1 MSKAEDFRGKT
12 AEELQTQVA
21 EMKKELFNLRF
32 QQASGEL
39 SNNARFKEVRKQV
52 ARALTELGAIK
63 RKSKKAA

>member
-12 AEELQTQVA
+12 AEELQTHVA

-39 SNNARFKEVRKQV
+39 ANNSRFKEVRKNI
-52 ARALTELGAIK
+52 ARALTELGTIK

>member
-1 MSKAEDFRGKT
+1 MAKNEDFRGKT

-32 QQASGEL
+32 QLATGEL
-39 SNNARFKEVRKQV
+39 ANNARFKEVRKNI
-52 ARALTELGAIK
+52 ARALTELGGIK

>member
-1 MSKAEDFRGKT
+1 MAKNEDFRGKT

-32 QQASGEL
+32 QLATGEL
-39 SNNARFKEVRKQV
+39 ANNARFKEVRRNI
-52 ARALTELGAIK
+52 ARALTELGGIK

>member
-1 MSKAEDFRGKT
+1 MAKNEDFRGKT

-32 QQASGEL
+32 QLATGEL
-39 SNNARFKEVRKQV
+39 ANNARFKEVRRNV
-52 ARALTELGAIK
+52 ARALTELGSIK